1 MKLIKSVVVYLL
13 FLTFNV
19 KTIVNETEERL
30 EKCVANIGSSVIDT
44 NESAENILRLIEQS
58 TVILKAFCSENLIS
72 FVDDSDEMLNEEVK
86 SSSGDEKNYY
96 NDINDDD
103 YYNDYYIYKS
113 DDEKKRKTLLTF
125 TPHTIYKGTSI
136 LRQLESFNNQEYFVI
151 KG

>member
-13 FLTFNV
+13 FLIFNV

-30 EKCVANIGSSVIDT
+30 EKCVANIGNSVIDT
-44 NESAENILRLIEQS
+44 NESTENIMKLIEQN

-72 FVDDSDEMLNEEVK
+72 FVEDSDEMFNEEVK
-86 SSSGDEKNYY
+86 SSVDDKNYY
-96 NDINDDD
+96 NDVKDDD